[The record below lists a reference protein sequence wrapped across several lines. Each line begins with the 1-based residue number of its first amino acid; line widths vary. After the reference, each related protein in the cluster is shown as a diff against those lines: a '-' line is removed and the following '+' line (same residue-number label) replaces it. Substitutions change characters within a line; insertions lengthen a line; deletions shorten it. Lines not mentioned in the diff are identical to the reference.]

1 MPMKLLYVLIVFL
14 GIGKTAWAQEVKM
27 ALPSPGKEL
36 PAYVDENGDTVA
48 VVFMHP
54 VDVISK
60 RVFKNKRDE
69 ERYNRLYYNVLKAYP
84 LAKAAGRE
92 LRILE
97 AKLDTLPEH
106 KHKAEAK
113 KTEEA
118 LKKRYK
124 SDLLKLTITQGK
136 ILIKLIDRETSKTGF
151 DLIKE
156 FRGGFSAFMWQSLA
170 GLFGSSLKTG
180 YDPQEDRDI
189 EAIMNMLEARE
200 AAGLPLQ

>member
-1 MPMKLLYVLIVFL
+1 MKLLVVFIVLLGMGKNVF
-14 GIGKTAWAQEVKM
+14 AQEHKM
-27 ALPSPGKEL
+27 TLPPTGREL
-36 PAYVDENGDTVA
+36 PAYVDENGDTIP

-54 VDVISK
+54 IQVMSK
-60 RVFKNKRDE
+60 RVFKNKRDAQ
-69 ERYNRLYYNVLKAYP
+69 RYERLYYNVLKAYP

-124 SDLLKLTITQGK
+124 ADLLKLTITQGK